1 MRRLALAAALAMTAA
16 LGALAATPVR
26 AQSSEAPVAP
36 DYFDPELRAEAERLA
51 RESMNKMIEAMDK
64 FLRSIPQYD
73 LPEIT
78 PEGDIIIRRRPA
90 PPGPGRA
97 PEEPDAT
104 DI

>member
-1 MRRLALAAALAMTAA
+1 MRRLALAAALAMTSV
-16 LGALAATPVR
+16 LGALGTAPVR
-26 AQSSEAPVAP
+26 AQSSEAPGHL
-36 DYFDPELRAEAERLA
+36 DPELRAEAERLA
-51 RESMNKMIEAMDK
+51 RESMSKMIEAMDK

-90 PPGPGRA
+90 PPVPGRA

>member
-1 MRRLALAAALAMTAA
+1 MRRLALATALAMTAA

-26 AQSSEAPVAP
+26 AQSSDPPGAPGHL
-36 DYFDPELRAEAERLA
+36 DPELRAEAERLA
-51 RESMNKMIEAMDK
+51 RESMSKMIEAMDK

-90 PPGPGRA
+90 PPVPGRA
-97 PEEPDAT
+97 PEEPDTT